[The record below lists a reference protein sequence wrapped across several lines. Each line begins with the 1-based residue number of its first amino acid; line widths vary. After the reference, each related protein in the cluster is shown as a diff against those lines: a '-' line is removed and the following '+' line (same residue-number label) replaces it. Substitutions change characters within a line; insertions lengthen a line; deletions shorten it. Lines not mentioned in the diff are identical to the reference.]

1 MIRRPPRSTRT
12 DTLFPDTTRF
22 RADEIAAAI
31 ITDMPAWVRFW
42 GTFKDDFLGFPEP
55 NKLVGPNGR
64 EGGWGY
70 LAGGRFRLGE
80 REAVILTLAPAGSYY
95 TGFQISDPWTIS
107 PDKLGRASWRE
118 RVCPYV

>member
-1 MIRRPPRSTRT
+1 
-12 DTLFPDTTRF
+12 
-22 RADEIAAAI
+22 
-31 ITDMPAWVRFW
+31 MPAWVRFW

-80 REAVILTLAPAGSYY
+80 REAVILTLDPAGSYY
-95 TGFQISDPWTIS
+95 TGRSEEHTSELQSLMRISYAVFCLKKKKNQQLNREY
-107 PDKLGRASWRE
+107 KL
-118 RVCPYV
+118 

>member
-1 MIRRPPRSTRT
+1 
-12 DTLFPDTTRF
+12 
-22 RADEIAAAI
+22 
-31 ITDMPAWVRFW
+31 MPAWVRCW

-80 REAVILTLAPAGSYY
+80 REAVVLTLDPAGSYY

-107 PDKLGRASWRE
+107 PDPMHRVVSLNKAQTALNPDGTTTFMLSSKTGRATCRE
-118 RVCPYV
+118 RGCQYV